1 MHVAYEGLQ
10 LSAVSNFFL
19 LVNVANAPPSLRHSF
34 VFSISTKNAELKG
47 RIESCHAQRGEKNLY
62 FRRESEI
69 EQLFDEKKEERLI
82 R

>member
-34 VFSISTKNAELKG
+34 VFSVSTKNAELKKTD
-47 RIESCHAQRGEKNLY
+47 RHAHRGGKNLY
-62 FRRESEI
+62 FRRESET
-69 EQLFDEKKEERLI
+69 EQLFDERKD
-82 R
+82 